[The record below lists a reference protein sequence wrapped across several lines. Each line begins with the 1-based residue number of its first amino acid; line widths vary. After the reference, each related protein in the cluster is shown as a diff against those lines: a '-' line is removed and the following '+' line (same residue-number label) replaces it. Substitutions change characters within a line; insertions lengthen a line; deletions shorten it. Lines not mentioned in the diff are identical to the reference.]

1 MKIHYNSEFFS
12 FIAILIFILGFI
24 GGTILS
30 IDLYYESINWT
41 LFLSTLVYVF
51 LIGSVFLFFSAV
63 VSYLEMI
70 FMELRTSNREFK
82 KSNDK
87 N

>member
-1 MKIHYNSEFFS
+1 MKIEYNSEFFS
-12 FIAILIFILGFI
+12 FTAMLIFILGFI
-24 GGTILS
+24 GSIILS
-30 IDLYYESINWT
+30 YNVFQESFNWT
-41 LFLSTLVYVF
+41 LFLSSLVYVF